1 MHIFCAFVYIISY
14 FNMSGFTEL
23 QYLVSVSKILT
34 VHKTLSWLLIRMLNR
49 LRRRLRL
56 SNEMKHGELC

>member
-34 VHKTLSWLLIRMLNR
+34 VHKTLSWLLIRMLNH

-56 SNEMKHGELC
+56 SNGMKPGELC